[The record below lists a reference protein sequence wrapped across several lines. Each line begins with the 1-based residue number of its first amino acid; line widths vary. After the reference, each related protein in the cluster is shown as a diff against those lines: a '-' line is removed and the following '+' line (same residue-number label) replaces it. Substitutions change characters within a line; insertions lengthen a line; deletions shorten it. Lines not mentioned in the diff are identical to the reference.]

1 MYHLGPC
8 SSPHFCP
15 GVGLQ
20 DHMVALLLIFK
31 GNSILFSPVA
41 IAMYIPAL
49 SVAIEQPHT
58 SFSPLCSQNSRSR
71 ALMADTYP
79 WASHQSFLES
89 SSSFQLHDWH
99 AFFFFFFSGDWAGNE
114 IPQAWKTVK
123 QSLIEIAFF
132 FFPFLIWRK
141 QKPKTLQLVEE
152 SLNNWLHLPF

>member
-99 AFFFFFFSGDWAGNE
+99 AFFFFFFFWWLSWKWNSTGLKNC
-114 IPQAWKTVK
+114 QAESHWNC
-123 QSLIEIAFF
+123 FF
-132 FFPFLIWRK
+132 FFIFNLKKTKAQNPAVSWRVIK
-141 QKPKTLQLVEE
+141 
-152 SLNNWLHLPF
+152 